1 MVMTLHFHYRGC
13 GFNLWS
19 GNEDPTCPAFPTSC
33 EKQNMRNKIKH
44 FVFNINKVDSSPSPF
59 SFVPLSFPSFYSHP
73 EWLCPIPVGWSTD
86 VDSPLCMGW
95 GVDMVNALKQ
105 GAWSWQLWGG
115 CFVRGRPAW
124 DVRTRDHDNDV
135 HSDGSGREGKS
146 KWIQGKWIQLQP
158 SRKLDSKCS
167 PSDERQSLSKV
178 GRVYICERCPK
189 MKCGPVWAKE
199 DVLAPGHGSLTRSAG
214 TQVGGGVLRVIGGA
228 YTGCRRPSW
237 VRSKSVLE
245 KVQRYQTELSTI

>member
-95 GVDMVNALKQ
+95 GVGMANAPKH
-105 GAWSWQLWGG
+105 GAGSWQLWGG
-115 CFVRGRPAW
+115 CFVRGGPAW
-124 DVRTRDHDNDV
+124 DVRAREND
-135 HSDGSGREGKS
+135 SDVQMGVE
-146 KWIQGKWIQLQP
+146 
-158 SRKLDSKCS
+158 
-167 PSDERQSLSKV
+167 
-178 GRVYICERCPK
+178 GRVNPSESKGSESNFSPAGSWILNVVQVMNARA
-189 MKCGPVWAKE
+189 WAKWE
-199 DVLAPGHGSLTRSAG
+199 GYISVR
-214 TQVGGGVLRVIGGA
+214 GVPKWNVDLCELRRMFWHPDMA
-228 YTGCRRPSW
+228 AW
-237 VRSKSVLE
+237 HEVLE
-245 KVQRYQTELSTI
+245 HKLVEESSAW